1 MCTRAPPRVR
11 PEIRAI
17 SRNRSAVDE
26 TACGVKSRRATSGH
40 GFFGGNRDV
49 AVGHHDSDIQPQKLS
64 VKRNSL
70 KMHGMVHIFALFC
83 QIITRYA
90 MLFVEYAHIA

>member
-26 TACGVKSRRATSGH
+26 TACGAESRRATSGH
-40 GFFGGNRDV
+40 GFFGGDRDV
-49 AVGHHDSDIQPQKLS
+49 AVGHHDSDIQQQKLS
-64 VKRNSL
+64 VKRNSR
-70 KMHGMVHIFALFC
+70 KMHKLIRIFALFSL
-83 QIITRYA
+83 ILA
-90 MLFVEYAHIA
+90 